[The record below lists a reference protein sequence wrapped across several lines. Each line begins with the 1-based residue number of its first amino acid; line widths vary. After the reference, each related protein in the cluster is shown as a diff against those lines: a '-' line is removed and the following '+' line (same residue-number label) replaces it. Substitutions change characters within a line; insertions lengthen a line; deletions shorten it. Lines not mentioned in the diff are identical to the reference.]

1 MTMLQPTFELPGI
14 ATSIGPF
21 ILPEAFRF
29 PIHILPNIHISI
41 LKEIRSIPVPQTTVP
56 LPLILVP
63 VTPDVH
69 PIPFSFAVEPLADVA
84 LAVDALPHPVALLG
98 AVFPLTIIDFGRF
111 PRVDA
116 FAVSTAV
123 DILTLI

>member
-1 MTMLQPTFELPGI
+1 M
-14 ATSIGPF
+14 
-21 ILPEAFRF
+21 
-29 PIHILPNIHISI
+29 
-41 LKEIRSIPVPQTTVP
+41 P
-56 LPLILVP
+56 LPLILIP
-63 VTPDVH
+63 VAPDVH
-69 PIPFSFAVEPLADVA
+69 PIPFGFAVEPLADVA